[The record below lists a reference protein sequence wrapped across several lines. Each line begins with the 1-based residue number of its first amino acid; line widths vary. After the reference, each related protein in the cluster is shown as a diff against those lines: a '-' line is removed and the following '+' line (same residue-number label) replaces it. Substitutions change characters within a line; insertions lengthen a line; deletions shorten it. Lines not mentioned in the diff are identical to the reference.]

1 MPEKKKQTDTQKMLF
16 LHHLQGNINE
26 GKRFLFLFLFCFFS
40 INQSFYLKHHESKPQ
55 LHFVSLDLR
64 CRGLCVL
71 YRLLKHCVQVA
82 CLTPSVNVSDVAE
95 MHFQLMKN

>member
-1 MPEKKKQTDTQKMLF
+1 MRVNL
-16 LHHLQGNINE
+16 GA
-26 GKRFLFLFLFCFFS
+26 FFFFF

-55 LHFVSLDLR
+55 LYFVSLDLR

-82 CLTPSVNVSDVAE
+82 CLTPSVNVSDAAE